1 MVVLALRVTVF
12 SSLADPEHAAIASA
26 PCMGAPRVR
35 GLLPRR
41 WWSFAREG
49 ASRFRPLA
57 LRSHDGFHS
66 RVSFGGR
73 SDPHWRFTNY
83 LGSCW
88 RKLGDT
94 WFVRPSHRKGEEWN
108 PRPVP
113 RAPQ

>member
-57 LRSHDGFHS
+57 LRSHDGFHP
-66 RVSFGGR
+66 RVSVGFR
-73 SDPHWRFTNY
+73 PDPYRRFTNY

-88 RKLGDT
+88 RKFGYP
-94 WFVRPSHRKGEEWN
+94 WIVRSSYRKGEEWN
-108 PRPVP
+108 SRTVP
-113 RAPQ
+113 RAPH